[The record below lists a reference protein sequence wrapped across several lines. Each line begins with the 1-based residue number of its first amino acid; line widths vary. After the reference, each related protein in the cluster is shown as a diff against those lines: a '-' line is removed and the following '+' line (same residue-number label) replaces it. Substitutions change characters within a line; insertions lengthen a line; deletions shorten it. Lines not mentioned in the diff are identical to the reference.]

1 MLKQVKYQETA
12 VNELVSKTIKLLNS
26 AGQRKKTRIQGTNR
40 LRKNSNGV
48 RDARTLGQRIA

>member
-26 AGQRKKTRIQGTNR
+26 AGQRKKLVFKAPTGSGKTVMA
-40 LRKNSNGV
+40 S
-48 RDARTLGQRIA
+48 